1 MIDKYENSYKYIE
14 EYFNIFPLH
23 QLDKE
28 HLANIKELIDKV
40 DQLENLLAAYKID
53 IETSK
58 EIINELESENKKL
71 KFKAAAWEAV
81 ENLIGV
87 VEVQKQ
93 NPFMGNVWT
102 ENYLSFITRPY
113 ITKETAVIIKNS
125 KEAHNGTQK

>member
-14 EYFNIFPLH
+14 EFFNIYPLH

-28 HLANIKELIDKV
+28 HLANIKELISKV
-40 DQLENLLAAYKID
+40 KHLENVQAAYKID

-58 EIINELESENKKL
+58 EIINELENENKKL
-71 KFKAAAWEAV
+71 KLKAAAWEAV

-87 VEVQKQ
+87 VEVQKR

-102 ENYLSFITRPY
+102 ENYLSLITHPY
-113 ITKETAVIIKNS
+113 ITKETAEIIKNS
-125 KEAHNGTQK
+125 KEVLND